1 MFKDAR
7 TIYEEGKEEMS
18 GETEFEEMSGFH
30 VLESLWK
37 IEYKAVSM
45 EPIITQAATEET
57 QELVDSII
65 GKKIPKDMPDA
76 VPLIIGGKAVI
87 TGNAVKGVF
96 RHLISSQLTKAG
108 LRVCCQKVKGRSGI
122 PEGRVSE
129 CDPENPC
136 FVCTWFG
143 TPSRQGALYFSLL
156 RSVKGIEEVLADEP
170 IPMIALREDYRAV
183 DPKARAFMLL
193 APIRENVEFR
203 GWIKG
208 ENLSKEIIGAI
219 KEIQDMSERGFVQF
233 GGYKTRGFGAL
244 KIEILKIEKYGT
256 TPFKLEKL
264 YEGEELRKFLEDCQR
279 RYHSLMDRGKRS

>member
-1 MFKDAR
+1 
-7 TIYEEGKEEMS
+7 MS
-18 GETEFEEMSGFH
+18 IEPEFEKMPGFH
-30 VLESLWK
+30 VLESLWR

-45 EPIITQAATEET
+45 EPILTQAATEEA

-108 LRVCCQKVKGRSGI
+108 LRVCCQKVKSRSGI

-129 CDPENPC
+129 CSPENPC

-143 TPSRQGALYFSLL
+143 TPSRQGALHFSLL
-156 RSVKGIEEVLADEP
+156 RSVKEIEEVLADEP
-170 IPMIALREDYRAV
+170 IPMIALREDSGAV

-208 ENLSKEIIGAI
+208 ENLSEEIIGAI
-219 KEIQDMSERGFVQF
+219 KEVQDMSEKGFVQF

-244 KIEILKIEKYGT
+244 RIEILKVEKYET
-256 TPFKLEKL
+256 TPFKLRES
-264 YEGEELRKFLEDCQR
+264 YEGEKLEEFLKECQEK
-279 RYHSLMDRGKRS
+279 YHSLMGRGSKS